1 MTFGEAITKARK
13 GRQMLQKDVAARIL
27 KQDGEAISAAYLNDI
42 EHSRR
47 HPPNGKVI
55 QQLADMLDLD
65 ADYLFFLA
73 GRVPP
78 DLLGLPADPDVIIR
92 AVEALRRAL
101 ESGTGSDS
109 R

>member
-27 KQDGEAISAAYLNDI
+27 KQDREAISAAYLNDI

-55 QQLADMLDLD
+55 Q
-65 ADYLFFLA
+65 
-73 GRVPP
+73 
-78 DLLGLPADPDVIIR
+78 
-92 AVEALRRAL
+92 
-101 ESGTGSDS
+101 
-109 R
+109 

>member
-27 KQDGEAISAAYLNDI
+27 KQDGEAISASYLNDI

-47 HPPNGKVI
+47 HSPNGEVI

-73 GRVPP
+73 GRVPT
-78 DLLGLPADPDVIIR
+78 DLLGLPADP
-92 AVEALRRAL
+92 
-101 ESGTGSDS
+101 ESSFERWRLCGVLWS
-109 R
+109 RELGAI